1 MTETGKG
8 RRGGPCRGEA
18 GGADGGR
25 WGGGSG
31 MGSTQVRG
39 KGGKDKDEDK
49 EVGEGTLVEA
59 MSRGSCACHPT
70 MKRHKA
76 TVQGKGG
83 HP

>member
-1 MTETGKG
+1 
-8 RRGGPCRGEA
+8 
-18 GGADGGR
+18 
-25 WGGGSG
+25 